1 MRVIVGAAEV
11 WEYFQKNKSPTLYE
25 LIAEEPEYGIE
36 IWLINNYGF
45 PEFIVTADDIEI
57 CDEQAF
63 EQMECEE
70 MVSLLYNDYLTS
82 NVISTVNN
90 THDEPER
97 LSPDEEI
104 EIRAI
109 IEREDEIN
117 DAVCELLEV
126 LLDSYANSTTIS
138 EVFEDL
144 KEHILEYLYR
154 EHGISVYRP
163 MYLEDEDGEEFF
175 EEYPYECMVFDDKT

>member
-11 WEYFQKNKSPTLYE
+11 WGHFQENKDPALYE

-57 CDEQAF
+57 CDEQVF
-63 EQMECEE
+63 DQMECEE
-70 MVSLLYNDYLTS
+70 IVSLLYNDYLTS
-82 NVISTVNN
+82 NVISAVNN

-97 LSPDEEI
+97 LSPEEEI
-104 EIRAI
+104 EL
-109 IEREDEIN
+109 REDDLD
-117 DAVCELLEV
+117 DAFYKLMDV
-126 LLDSYANSTTIS
+126 LADRDEHYSDNII
-138 EVFEDL
+138 EDL
-144 KEHILEYLYR
+144 KEHVLEYLYR

-175 EEYPYECMVFDDKT
+175 EEYPYECMVFDDET